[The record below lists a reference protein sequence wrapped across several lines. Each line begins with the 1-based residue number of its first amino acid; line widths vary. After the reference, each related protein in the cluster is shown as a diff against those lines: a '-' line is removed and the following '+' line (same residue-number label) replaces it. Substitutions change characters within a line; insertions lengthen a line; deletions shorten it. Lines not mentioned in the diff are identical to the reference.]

1 MPIHLNDI
9 EMNAEWDER
18 DGHGPNEGDPLD
30 YDIDKLNGISSDDQY
45 EDGHYAGEAGDL
57 SSGKK
62 KNENFTEDSDINN
75 DHFDEHTNA
84 AQINSNRMD
93 LDFCE

>member
-1 MPIHLNDI
+1 
-9 EMNAEWDER
+9 MNER
-18 DGHGPNEGDPLD
+18 DGHGPHEGEQQE
-30 YDIDKLNGISSDDQY
+30 YDIDKLNGISSD
-45 EDGHYAGEAGDL
+45 EDGHYAGGVDL

-84 AQINSNRMD
+84 A
-93 LDFCE
+93 